1 MEDQIVEPEAVA
13 EDVVVP
19 EAIAEP
25 AIETVVEPVK
35 EEKPKKKSE
44 GYVEVFALKSVS
56 QKGLPDIKPGINR
69 LTKSE
74 ADAWLALKSYITLYE
89 GDK

>member
-1 MEDQIVEPEAVA
+1 MEDQIIEPEAVV
-13 EDVVVP
+13 EEPVVIP
-19 EAIAEP
+19 EVVNEP
-25 AIETVVEPVK
+25 AIEESVK

-44 GYVEVFALKSVS
+44 GYVEVFALKGVS

>member
-1 MEDQIVEPEAVA
+1 MEDQIIEPEAVV
-13 EDVVVP
+13 EEPVVIP
-19 EAIAEP
+19 EVVNEP
-25 AIETVVEPVK
+25 VIEESVK

-44 GYVEVFALKSVS
+44 SYVEVFALKGVS